1 MIAVDS
7 STFIHGLNG
16 VRSDDVSR
24 MRQAMVEE
32 RLLLPLPVVTEI
44 LSFARATDELAMVV
58 DAVPRLMLRDGFWE
72 RAGQSRR
79 LILSR
84 GLKARLGDTL
94 VAQACIDGDVPL
106 IASDGDFRHF
116 VTYCGLRLAT

>member
-24 MRQAMVEE
+24 MRQAMAEE

-58 DAVPRLMLRDGFWE
+58 DAVPRLTLRDGFWE

-106 IASDGDFRHF
+106 IASNGDFRHF
-116 VTYCGLRLAT
+116 VTYCGLKLAT

>member
-116 VTYCGLRLAT
+116 VTYCGLRLAV

>member
-44 LSFARATDELAMVV
+44 LSFARATDELAVVV

-84 GLKARLGDTL
+84 GLKAKLGDTL

-116 VTYCGLRLAT
+116 VTYCGLKLAV

>member
-24 MRQAMVEE
+24 MRQAMAEE

-58 DAVPRLMLRDGFWE
+58 DAVPRLTLRDGFWE

-116 VTYCGLRLAT
+116 VTYCGLRLVA

>member
-24 MRQAMVEE
+24 MRQAMAEE

-44 LSFARATDELAMVV
+44 LSFARATEELAMVV
-58 DAVPRLMLRDGFWE
+58 DAVPRLTLRDGFWE

-116 VTYCGLRLAT
+116 VTYCGLKLAT